1 GNLAGQRQ
9 AGPSAC
15 IDEVGT
21 LLRTLVASLPNGR
34 IGEVGT
40 GAGVGTAWMASALG
54 DGASLTSVEL
64 EPRLAA
70 ATADL
75 FVSLGNVEV
84 VAGDWLQVMP
94 RRAPFDLVFFDG
106 GGRAALGSD
115 NWQTLAALLVPGG
128 LMVLD
133 DLTPEEL
140 WPDDWRGIPDPKREL
155 AFRSGLFTASEIR
168 VRPDAAVL
176 LLAKR

>member
-1 GNLAGQRQ
+1 LGQRR

-40 GAGVGTAWMASALG
+40 GAGVGTAWIASALG
-54 DGASLTSVEL
+54 GGASLTSVEL
-64 EPRLAA
+64 EPRLAGA
-70 ATADL
+70 AGEVFA
-75 FVSLGNVEV
+75 SLANVEV
-84 VAGDWLQVMP
+84 VTGDWLEVMP

-106 GGRAALGSD
+106 GGQEALESE
-115 NWQTLAALLVPGG
+115 NWQTLVGLLAPGG
-128 LMVLD
+128 MMVLD

-140 WPDDWRGIPDPKREL
+140 WP
-155 AFRSGLFTASEIR
+155 
-168 VRPDAAVL
+168 
-176 LLAKR
+176 